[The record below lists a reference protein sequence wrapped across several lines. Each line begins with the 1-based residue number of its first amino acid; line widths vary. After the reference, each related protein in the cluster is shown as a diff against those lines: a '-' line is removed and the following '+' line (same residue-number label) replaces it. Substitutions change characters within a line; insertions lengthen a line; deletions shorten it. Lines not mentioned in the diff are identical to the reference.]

1 MLSRHNAV
9 WMGMLMVLFLSS
21 ALHAQ
26 TANGTINATLVNK
39 SGLTLVFDTAAGGVA
54 LGNSGTAGL
63 YQ

>member
-39 SGLTLVFDTAAGGVA
+39 S
-54 LGNSGTAGL
+54 
-63 YQ
+63 